1 MTKLEAIRLFT
12 AERCSPAEIGAFLRI
27 PANRVRQVI
36 ARGFQYP
43 SVANKRKKRRAA
55 RRPTDIAMVAW

>member
-12 AERCSPAEIGAFLRI
+12 AERCNPTEIGAFLRM
-27 PANRVRQVI
+27 PPNRVRQVI

-43 SVANKRKKRRAA
+43 ANANKRKKRRAA
-55 RRPTDIAMVAW
+55 RRATDIAMVAW